1 MILAICVLKN
11 ATSFVW
17 TFHLVYILMS
27 HVAILGSLFKQ
38 LPNCFQSDKT
48 TNHEW
53 GFQIHEYG
61 LSFHLLDLT
70 NFSKHY
76 LVCSVSNSSWK
87 LLSFVWLCNPMDY
100 TVHAILQAR
109 ILEWGSLSLLQ
120 GIFPTQRSNPGLLHC
135 RQILYQLS
143 HKRSPR
149 TLEWVACPF
158 SRGSSRP
165 RNLGSRASQADSL
178 PTKLS
183 GMVCVLS
190 HVWLPEIPWTT
201 IHQVPLSM
209 GFFQARILEWLAIS

>member
-11 ATSFVW
+11 ATSFEW
-17 TFHLVYILMS
+17 TFPLGYILMS

-61 LSFHLLDLT
+61 LSFHFLDLT

-149 TLEWVACPF
+149 TLEWVAYPF

-165 RNLGSRASQADSL
+165 RNLGSRASQADS
-178 PTKLS
+178 
-183 GMVCVLS
+183 
-190 HVWLPEIPWTT
+190 
-201 IHQVPLSM
+201 
-209 GFFQARILEWLAIS
+209 